1 MKKPASTLSQK
12 LIQRKKEGHLRSL
25 RLPEKLI
32 DFTSNDYLGL
42 AGDSLLKERIALAYA
57 KIQENGSTG
66 SRLLTGN
73 RTYHLE
79 AEKWLAGNFEVPE
92 VLTFPSGY
100 MANLALFSA
109 LPQRGELVLH
119 DEHIHACIKDGI
131 RLSFAEKKAFRHNDL
146 QDLERLLQR
155 YRDQTCYVAV
165 ESVYSMQ
172 GDMAPLPAMAELCD
186 HYGAFLIV
194 DEAHSTGV
202 MGRAGK
208 GACHAY
214 AILEK
219 CLAVVYTFGK
229 GMGVHGA
236 AVACTEELKNYLIN
250 FSRPFIY
257 TTATDAHTLIG
268 MQESLILLEEQAWRK
283 DQLYAN
289 IDYFRSQMRL
299 KTGKVPSNL
308 HAIQSIPFPGVKAVK
323 EASALLRSRGFDVRA
338 ITSPTVPEGQ
348 ECLRVVIHS
357 FQDRTEIEH
366 LVAVLKEIPGFPSY

>member
-1 MKKPASTLSQK
+1 MKKPGSALSHK
-12 LIQRKKEGHLRSL
+12 LLQRKTEGHLRTL
-25 RLPEKLI
+25 RLPENLI

-42 AGDSLLKERIALAYA
+42 AGDPLLKRRIALAFS

-73 RTYHLE
+73 RIYHAE
-79 AEKWLAGNFEVPE
+79 AEKMLAAHFQVPE

-100 MANLALFSA
+100 MANLALYSA
-109 LPQRGELVLH
+109 LPQRGDLVLH

-131 RLSFAEKKAFRHNDL
+131 RLSFADKKAFRHNDL

-155 YRDQTCYVAV
+155 YRGHTCYVAV

-172 GDMAPLPAMAELCD
+172 GNRAPLNAMAELCER
-186 HYGAFLIV
+186 YGALLLV

-202 MGRAGK
+202 MGQAGK
-208 GACHAY
+208 GACHEAG
-214 AILEK
+214 ILEK

-236 AVACTEELKNYLIN
+236 VLACSQELKEYLIN

-257 TTATDAHTLIG
+257 TTATDAHTLVG
-268 MQESLILLEEQAWRK
+268 MQESIKLLEEQAWRI

-289 IDYFRSQMRL
+289 IDYFRKQMRL
-299 KTGKVPSNL
+299 KTGVASPNR
-308 HAIQSIPFPGVKAVK
+308 HAIQAISFPGVKPVIQ
-323 EASALLRSRGFDVRA
+323 ASAFLKSRGYDVRP
-338 ITSPTVPEGQ
+338 ITAPTVPEGQ

-357 FQDRTEIEH
+357 FQRNTDIVGLLDALAEIT
-366 LVAVLKEIPGFPSY
+366 GFPSH